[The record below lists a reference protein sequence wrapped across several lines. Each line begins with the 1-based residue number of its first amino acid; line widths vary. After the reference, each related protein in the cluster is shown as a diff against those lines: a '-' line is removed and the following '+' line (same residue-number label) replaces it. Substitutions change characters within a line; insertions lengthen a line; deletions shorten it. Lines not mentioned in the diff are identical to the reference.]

1 MNSQATLIQF
11 SVNGEGLIV
20 SSDQG
25 DIPLLHYLRD
35 TLGLHRVRYGCGA
48 GTCGACTVVC
58 DGKAITSCDKVL
70 SDMAGAVLETP
81 ECLDTEVDAHPIVQK
96 LVAHQAVQCGYCIS
110 GIAMR
115 VKALFDSDPNVSE
128 ATLDA
133 ALDQHLCRCGTHVRI
148 KRALREL
155 LIKKG

>member
-1 MNSQATLIQF
+1 MPTIYVALASSRFLSAF
-11 SVNGEGLIV
+11 S
-20 SSDQG
+20 
-25 DIPLLHYLRD
+25 
-35 TLGLHRVRYGCGA
+35 GA
-48 GTCGACTVVC
+48 
-58 DGKAITSCDKVL
+58 S
-70 SDMAGAVLETP
+70 
-81 ECLDTEVDAHPIVQK
+81 
-96 LVAHQAVQCGYCIS
+96 HQAVQCGYCIS

-148 KRALREL
+148 KQALREL